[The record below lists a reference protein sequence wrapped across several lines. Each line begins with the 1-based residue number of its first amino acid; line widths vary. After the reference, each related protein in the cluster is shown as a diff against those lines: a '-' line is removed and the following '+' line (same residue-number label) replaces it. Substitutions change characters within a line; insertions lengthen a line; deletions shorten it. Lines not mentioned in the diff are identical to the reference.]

1 MNHTGFASFSSPL
14 LCVYVMSTN
23 NLLSISKEWY
33 YWYLVLMVSLLEP
46 LVLYLFTFPH
56 ANVQVQGLRDSSWKK
71 HIEDSTHALKVC
83 MLSNFSFL
91 NLYCFRM
98 FMSQSNEWTNP
109 SLHIYSLD
117 PLKSKLGSCTWYMG
131 YVNRCEI
138 RPLG

>member
-1 MNHTGFASFSSPL
+1 
-14 LCVYVMSTN
+14 
-23 NLLSISKEWY
+23 
-33 YWYLVLMVSLLEP
+33 MVSLLEP

-71 HIEDSTHALKVC
+71 HIEDSTPLKVC

-117 PLKSKLGSCTWYMG
+117 PLKSKLGSCTCGIWVMSTGVSSGRWGDKYTWQNCDII
-131 YVNRCEI
+131 YVVFNTQRILMQNGHELSTQDFFF
-138 RPLG
+138 PL